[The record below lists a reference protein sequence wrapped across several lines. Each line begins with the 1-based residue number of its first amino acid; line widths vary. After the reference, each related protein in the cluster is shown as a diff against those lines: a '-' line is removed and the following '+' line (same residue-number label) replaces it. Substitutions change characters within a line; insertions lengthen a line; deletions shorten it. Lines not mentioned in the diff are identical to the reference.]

1 MQLPSLPLAVVEER
15 KLRDYLLSESRTEG
29 KAAFFV
35 KFGFAAANWEL
46 LREALLL
53 HASMNDVASII
64 RSPHGVKYVV
74 EGALQTPDG
83 RSPEVRAVWII
94 ENGVVAPRLVTA
106 YPL

>member
-1 MQLPSLPLAVVEER
+1 MQLPSLQLAIAEER

-35 KFGFAAANWEL
+35 KFGFAAADWEI

-53 HASMNDVASII
+53 HASTNEVASAI
-64 RSPHGVKYVV
+64 RSPHGVKYIV
-74 EGALQTPDG
+74 EGALHTPDG
-83 RSPEVRAVWII
+83 RNPEVRAVWII
-94 ENGVVAPRLVTA
+94 ENGTVGPRLVTA